1 MSRLLGTHSVASA
14 WNRLRNLVGELGV
27 LNTLALVLGT
37 IDDRWINSFDRRY
50 RIRTSGFIE
59 LRDTSFNTERLPDA
73 TQYGPTNGWAARK
86 MLKTLVLPSAT
97 RFCDIGCGLGRVCV
111 LAAEFDYAR
120 VTGVELAPELC
131 TAARVNVTNSRLSES
146 ARAKIHIVE
155 IDALDY
161 CAATDDDVF
170 FMFRPFSGDFLTR
183 VLDQLAKRARER
195 NTSLTL
201 IYTERVVAS
210 ASHNQTI
217 AAHGAFVRN
226 REATHL
232 GQAFF
237 VFTCSPDYQP
247 PAP

>member
-14 WNRLRNLVGELGV
+14 WNRLCNLVRALGP
-27 LNTLALVLGT
+27 LNTIALVLGT
-37 IDDRWINSFDRRY
+37 IDDRWLNSFDRRY

-59 LRDTSFNTERLPDA
+59 LRDTSFNAARLPDA
-73 TQYGPTNGWAARK
+73 TQYGPTNGWAAR
-86 MLKTLVLPSAT
+86 MLLKTLQLPTTT

-131 TAARVNVTNSRLSES
+131 VAARANITHSRLPES
-146 ARAKIHIVE
+146 AKARIHIVE
-155 IDALDY
+155 TDALDY
-161 CAATDDDVF
+161 CTTTDDDVF
-170 FMFRPFSGDFLTR
+170 FMFRPFSDEFLQR
-183 VLDQLAKRARER
+183 VLDQLARRARNR
-195 NTSLTL
+195 NTTLTL

-217 AAHGAFVRN
+217 AAHGAFVRA
-226 REATHL
+226 REATHF

-237 VFTCSPDYQP
+237 VFTCPPGRKSP
-247 PAP
+247 AS